1 MKCKSVSNTIDIN
14 VLILYG
20 TLNSLLENG
29 NYSKEIKSKVNE
41 LLDYLYFQL
50 YPHEKDFTNND
61 IISLNFKCDTK
72 YKN

>member
-1 MKCKSVSNTIDIN
+1 MKCKSVSNTIDID

-20 TLNSLLENG
+20 TLKSLLENG

-41 LLDYLYFQL
+41 LLNYVYFQW
-50 YPHEKDFTNND
+50 YPYEKINSEKD
-61 IISLNFKCDTK
+61 IISLSFKCDTK